1 MSFVE
6 RELYIV
12 PMNEYYAISWVSL
25 ACGLHERDSR
35 LLTRRLDGPRSHA
48 RDGAGQSKRTID

>member
-25 ACGLHERDSR
+25 AYPVHR
-35 LLTRRLDGPRSHA
+35 
-48 RDGAGQSKRTID
+48 